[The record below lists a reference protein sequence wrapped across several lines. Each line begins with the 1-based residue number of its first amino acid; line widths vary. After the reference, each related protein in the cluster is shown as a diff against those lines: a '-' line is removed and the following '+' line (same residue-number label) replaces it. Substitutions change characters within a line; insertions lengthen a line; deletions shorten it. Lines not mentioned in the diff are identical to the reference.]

1 MKKKHP
7 KRPKGH
13 KGHKGKGPRNAAG
26 LTPAAKP
33 RPWRPRMPRRA
44 AAPPP
49 WQSIAAAVGGSVGSA
64 VVSGLISSQKIA
76 EPDTMAMLMAVG
88 GATAAYFTEGN
99 VRVAATGI
107 AAAGAGQY
115 ALAKM
120 YDAAVKKAER
130 DAKKQA
136 GQNAQAHPAQ
146 AGAPTT
152 MPQLPAP
159 AVPEVP
165 PRKSATGGGVV
176 IDLFRDA
183 AAYVE
188 QLDEDEERYGFD
200 DAGGSDDDPIEID
213 LDQAA

>member
-7 KRPKGH
+7 KGRRRNKAKGR
-13 KGHKGKGPRNAAG
+13 RNAG
-26 LTPAAKP
+26 PVAATTSRP
-33 RPWRPRMPRRA
+33 RSWRPRMPRRGE
-44 AAPPP
+44 PPP
-49 WQSIAAAVGGSVGSA
+49 WQTIAAAVGGSVGSA

-136 GQNAQAHPAQ
+136 QQNPQTPPAPAQ
-146 AGAPTT
+146 A
-152 MPQLPAP
+152 PQLPAP
-159 AVPEVP
+159 ATPEAP

-183 AAYVE
+183 AADLE
-188 QLDEDEERYGFD
+188 QLDEDEYRYGFR
-200 DAGGSDDDPIEID
+200 DADSDDEPIEID

>member
-7 KRPKGH
+7 KGRRRNKA
-13 KGHKGKGPRNAAG
+13 KARRNAG
-26 LTPAAKP
+26 PVAATP
-33 RPWRPRMPRRA
+33 RPRSWRPRRA

-49 WQSIAAAVGGSVGSA
+49 WETIAAAVGGSVGSA
-64 VVSGLISSQKIA
+64 VVSGLISNQKIA

-88 GATAAYFTEGN
+88 GATAAYFTDGN
-99 VRVAATGI
+99 VRVAATGV

-136 GQNAQAHPAQ
+136 EQNAPQAPVAPAQ
-146 AGAPTT
+146 A
-152 MPQLPAP
+152 PQLPAP
-159 AVPEVP
+159 ATPAAP

-183 AAYVE
+183 AADLE
-188 QLDEDEERYGFD
+188 QLDEDEYRYGYR
-200 DAGGSDDDPIEID
+200 DAGSDDDDPIEID

>member
-7 KRPKGH
+7 KGRRRNKA
-13 KGHKGKGPRNAAG
+13 KTRRNAG
-26 LTPAAKP
+26 PVAATP
-33 RPWRPRMPRRA
+33 RPRSWRPRRA

-49 WQSIAAAVGGSVGSA
+49 WQTIAAAVGGSVGSA
-64 VVSGLISSQKIA
+64 VVSGLISNQKIA

-88 GATAAYFTEGN
+88 GATAAYFTDGN
-99 VRVAATGI
+99 VRVAATGV

-136 GQNAQAHPAQ
+136 EQNAPQTPVAPAQ
-146 AGAPTT
+146 A
-152 MPQLPAP
+152 PQLPAP
-159 AVPEVP
+159 ATPAAP

-183 AAYVE
+183 AADLE
-188 QLDEDEERYGFD
+188 QLDEDDYRYGYR
-200 DAGGSDDDPIEID
+200 DAGSDDDEPIEID

>member
-7 KRPKGH
+7 KGRRRNKA
-13 KGHKGKGPRNAAG
+13 KARRNAG
-26 LTPAAKP
+26 PVAATP
-33 RPWRPRMPRRA
+33 RPRSWRPRRA

-49 WQSIAAAVGGSVGSA
+49 WQTIAAAVGGSVGSA
-64 VVSGLISSQKIA
+64 VVSGLISNQKIA

-88 GATAAYFTEGN
+88 GATAAYFTDGN
-99 VRVAATGI
+99 VRVAATGV

-120 YDAAVKKAER
+120 YDAAVKKPER

-136 GQNAQAHPAQ
+136 EQSAPQTAVAPAQ
-146 AGAPTT
+146 A
-152 MPQLPAP
+152 PQLPAP
-159 AVPEVP
+159 ATPAAP

-183 AAYVE
+183 AADLE
-188 QLDEDEERYGFD
+188 QLDEDEYRYGYR
-200 DAGGSDDDPIEID
+200 DADSDDDEPIEID

>member
-1 MKKKHP
+1 MKKLKKHP
-7 KRPKGH
+7 KGRRRNKA
-13 KGHKGKGPRNAAG
+13 KARRNAG
-26 LTPAAKP
+26 PVAATP
-33 RPWRPRMPRRA
+33 RPRSLRPRR

-49 WQSIAAAVGGSVGSA
+49 WQTIAAAVGGSVGSA
-64 VVSGLISSQKIA
+64 VVSGLISNQKIA

-99 VRVAATGI
+99 IRVAATGV

-130 DAKKQA
+130 DARKQA
-136 GQNAQAHPAQ
+136 EQNPQTTPAAP
-146 AGAPTT
+146 AGA
-152 MPQLPAP
+152 PQLPAP
-159 AVPEVP
+159 VTPAAP

-183 AAYVE
+183 AADLE
-188 QLDEDEERYGFD
+188 QLDEDEYRYGSR
-200 DAGGSDDDPIEID
+200 DAGSEDDEPIEID

>member
-1 MKKKHP
+1 MKKKH
-7 KRPKGH
+7 
-13 KGHKGKGPRNAAG
+13 HKGKHRPNKAKARRNAGPVVA
-26 LTPAAKP
+26 TP
-33 RPWRPRMPRRA
+33 RPRSTRLRR

-49 WQSIAAAVGGSVGSA
+49 WQTIAAAVGGSVGSA
-64 VVSGLISSQKIA
+64 VVSGLISNQKIA
-76 EPDTMAMLMAVG
+76 EPDTMAMVMAVG

-99 VRVAATGI
+99 IRVAATGV

-136 GQNAQAHPAQ
+136 DQNPQYAPAAP
-146 AGAPTT
+146 AGT
-152 MPQLPAP
+152 PQLPAP
-159 AVPEVP
+159 ATPQAP

-183 AAYVE
+183 AADLE
-188 QLDEDEERYGFD
+188 EIEEDEYRYGYRDADSED
-200 DAGGSDDDPIEID
+200 DAPIEID

>member
-1 MKKKHP
+1 MKKLKKHP
-7 KRPKGH
+7 KGRRRNKA
-13 KGHKGKGPRNAAG
+13 KARRNAG
-26 LTPAAKP
+26 PVAATP
-33 RPWRPRMPRRA
+33 RPRSWRPRRA

-49 WQSIAAAVGGSVGSA
+49 WQTIAAAVGGSVGSA
-64 VVSGLISSQKIA
+64 VVSGLISNQKIA

-88 GATAAYFTEGN
+88 GATAAYFTDGN
-99 VRVAATGI
+99 IRVAATGV

-136 GQNAQAHPAQ
+136 DQNVHAQPAP
-146 AGAPTT
+146 APAPV
-152 MPQLPAP
+152 PQLPAP
-159 AVPEVP
+159 AVAEAP

-183 AAYVE
+183 AADLE
-188 QLDEDEERYGFD
+188 QLDEDEDRYGFR
-200 DAGGSDDDPIEID
+200 DAGSDDDEPIEID

>member
-7 KRPKGH
+7 KGRRRNKA
-13 KGHKGKGPRNAAG
+13 KARRNAG
-26 LTPAAKP
+26 PVAATTSRP
-33 RPWRPRMPRRA
+33 RSWRPRMPRRGE
-44 AAPPP
+44 PPP
-49 WQSIAAAVGGSVGSA
+49 WQTIAAAVGGSVGSA

-136 GQNAQAHPAQ
+136 EQNAQTPAPAQ
-146 AGAPTT
+146 V
-152 MPQLPAP
+152 PQLPAP

-165 PRKSATGGGVV
+165 PRKSANGGGVV

-183 AAYVE
+183 AADLE
-188 QLDEDEERYGFD
+188 QLDEDEYRYGFRDNGSED
-200 DAGGSDDDPIEID
+200 DEPSEID